1 MTVASRSMRPTPIL
15 LTPGP
20 TPIPPEVQAAM
31 AVPMPHHRT
40 SEFKAVYGAVLEK
53 LGQVFR
59 TEHDVLM
66 FTASGTGA
74 FESAYANLL
83 SPGDRVL
90 CVTAG
95 NFGDRWIS
103 VAQAYGADVQTL
115 RFELG
120 ERPDVD
126 RVVAAVEA
134 DQGLALIVLVHSET
148 STGATADIRAIAE
161 RTRGR
166 DALLVVDAVSSLGA
180 AALETDAWGLDVV
193 VTGSQKALM
202 CPPGL
207 AFASVSPRA
216 WERAERA
223 TSPRFYFDWARTRK
237 AQVAGPQSPFTP
249 AIPFVL
255 GLDTA
260 LDMLLADG
268 LEASWARTEELG
280 AMVRGRVRQMGLELF
295 SPDEPSCSL
304 VTAISVP
311 EGVDGDAVRRALA
324 SRHGIVVAGGQGSL
338 VGKIWRVGQFGAITA
353 RDLRSGLDALA
364 IELAAA

>member
-1 MTVASRSMRPTPIL
+1 VTVRPTPIL

-20 TPIPPEVQAAM
+20 TPIPPQVQAAM

-40 SEFKAVYGAVLEK
+40 SEFKRIYGATLEK
-53 LGQVFR
+53 LARVFR

-66 FTASGTGA
+66 FTASGTGG

-90 CVTAG
+90 CVSGG
-95 NFGDRWIS
+95 NFGDRWI
-103 VAQAYGADVQTL
+103 AMAEAYGAQVQTL
-115 RFELG
+115 RVPLG
-120 ERPDVD
+120 QRPDVD
-126 RVVAAVEA
+126 AVVAAIEA
-134 DQGLALIVLVHSET
+134 DPGLSLVVVVHSET

-180 AALETDAWGLDVV
+180 AALETDGWGLDVV

-216 WERAERA
+216 WERVERA
-223 TSPRFYFDWARTRK
+223 ASPRFYFDWKRTRK
-237 AQVAGPQSPFTP
+237 AQAEGPQSPYTP
-249 AIPFVL
+249 AIPLVL
-255 GLDTA
+255 GLDVA
-260 LDMLLADG
+260 LDMLLEDG
-268 LEASWARTEELG
+268 LEASWSRTEALG
-280 AMVRGRVRQMGLELF
+280 AMVRGRVKQLGLELF

-304 VTAISVP
+304 VTAIVTP
-311 EGVDGDAVRRALA
+311 EGVDGDGVRKALA
-324 SRHGIVVAGGQGSL
+324 DRHGIVVAGGQGSL
-338 VGKIWRVGQFGAITA
+338 KGKIWRVGQFGAITE

-364 IELAAA
+364 IELGR

>member
-1 MTVASRSMRPTPIL
+1 VTVRPTPIL

-40 SEFKAVYGAVLEK
+40 REFKAVYGAVLEK
-53 LGQVFR
+53 LRRVYR

-90 CVTAG
+90 CVSGG
-95 NFGDRWIS
+95 NFGDRWI
-103 VAQAYGADVQTL
+103 AMAKGYGAAVTEL
-115 RFELG
+115 RVPAS

-126 RVVAAVEA
+126 QVVAAIEA
-134 DQGLALIVLVHSET
+134 DPGLALVVVVHSET
-148 STGATADIRAIAE
+148 STGSVTDIQAIAE

-166 DALLVVDAVSSLGA
+166 DALLVIDAVSSLGA
-180 AALETDAWGLDVV
+180 APLETDAWGLDVV
-193 VTGSQKALM
+193 VTGSQKAFM

-216 WERAERA
+216 WERVERA
-223 TSPRFYFDWARTRK
+223 TSPRFYFDWKRTRK
-237 AQVAGPQSPFTP
+237 AQVEGPQSPYTP
-249 AIPFVL
+249 AITLVL
-255 GLDTA
+255 GLDAA
-260 LDMLLADG
+260 LDMILEEG
-268 LEASWARTEELG
+268 LEASWARTVELG
-280 AMVRGRVRQMGLELF
+280 GKVRRRVREMGLGLF
-295 SPDEPSCSL
+295 SPDDPACSL

-311 EGVDGDAVRRALA
+311 EDVDGDGVRKALA
-324 SRHGIVVAGGQGSL
+324 DRHGIVVAGGQGAL
-338 VGKIWRVGQFGAITA
+338 VGKIWRTAQFGAITE

-364 IELAAA
+364 LELAAAR

>member
-1 MTVASRSMRPTPIL
+1 MHPTPIL

-31 AVPMPHHRT
+31 AVPLPHHRT
-40 SEFKAVYGAVLEK
+40 TAFKSIYGATLEK
-53 LGQVFR
+53 LARVFR

-66 FTASGTGA
+66 FTASGTGG

-95 NFGDRWIS
+95 NFGDRW
-103 VAQAYGADVQTL
+103 VAMAKAYGAEVQTL
-115 RFELG
+115 RFALG

-126 RVVAAVEA
+126 RVVAAIEG
-134 DQGLALIVLVHSET
+134 DPSLALVVLVHSET
-148 STGATADIRAIAE
+148 STGATADIQAIAE

-166 DALLVVDAVSSLGA
+166 DALLVIDAVSSLGA
-180 AALETDAWGLDVV
+180 APLESDAWGLDVV

-216 WERAERA
+216 WERVERA

-237 AQVAGPQSPFTP
+237 AQAAGPQSPFTP
-249 AIPFVL
+249 AIPLVL
-255 GLDTA
+255 GLDVA
-260 LDMLLADG
+260 LDMILDEG
-268 LEASWARTEELG
+268 LEAGWKRTEELG
-280 AMVRGRVRQMGLELF
+280 AMVRGRVREMGLGLF
-295 SPDEPSCSL
+295 SPDDPTCSL

-311 EGVDGDAVRRALA
+311 DGVDGDAVRRALS
-324 SRHGIVVAGGQGSL
+324 SRHGIVVAGGQGEL

>member
-1 MTVASRSMRPTPIL
+1 VTVRPTPIL

-20 TPIPPEVQAAM
+20 TPVPPEVQAAM
-31 AVPMPHHRT
+31 AVPLPHHRT
-40 SEFKAVYGAVLEK
+40 SAFKKIYGATLEK
-53 LGQVFR
+53 LARVYR

-66 FTASGTGA
+66 FAASGTGG

-90 CVTAG
+90 CVSGG
-95 NFGDRWIS
+95 NFGDRWI
-103 VAQAYGADVQTL
+103 AMAKAYGADVTTL
-115 RFELG
+115 RVPLG

-126 RVVAAVEA
+126 QVVAAIEA
-134 DQGLALIVLVHSET
+134 DPGLSLVVVVHSET
-148 STGATADIRAIAE
+148 STGTTADIREIGE

-180 AALETDAWGLDVV
+180 APLETDAWGLDVV

-216 WERAERA
+216 WERVEKA
-223 TSPRFYFDWARTRK
+223 TAPRFYFDWKRTRK
-237 AQVAGPQSPFTP
+237 AQLDGPQSPYTP
-249 AIPFVL
+249 AITLVL
-255 GLDTA
+255 GLNAA
-260 LDMLLADG
+260 LDMILDDG
-268 LEASWARTEELG
+268 VEASWTRTEELG
-280 AMVRGRVRQMGLELF
+280 AMVRGRVRELGLELF
-295 SPDEPSCSL
+295 SPDDPSCSL

-324 SRHGIVVAGGQGSL
+324 DRHGIIVAGGQGSL
-338 VGKIWRVGQFGAITA
+338 VGKIWRVGQFGAITH

-364 IELAAA
+364 LELGRA